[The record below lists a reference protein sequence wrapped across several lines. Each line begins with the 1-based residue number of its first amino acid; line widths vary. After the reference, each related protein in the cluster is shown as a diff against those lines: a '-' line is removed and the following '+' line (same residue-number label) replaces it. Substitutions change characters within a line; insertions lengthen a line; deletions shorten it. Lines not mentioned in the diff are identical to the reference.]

1 MRTLEQILYEKELE
15 LARVRQQVEA
25 LKFVVPLLIDQFEEV
40 PRDLR
45 AEQQPQKNRW
55 PLQLG

>member
-1 MRTLEQILYEKELE
+1 MGMRTLEQILYEKELE

-25 LKFVVPLLIDQFEEV
+25 LKFIVPLLLEPSEEASGNE
-40 PRDLR
+40 PTQR
-45 AEQQPQKNRW
+45 NRW

>member
-1 MRTLEQILYEKELE
+1 MRTLEQILCEKELE
-15 LARVRQQVEA
+15 LAHVRQQVEA
-25 LKFVVPLLIDQFEEV
+25 LKFVVPLLLEPFEEA

-45 AEQQPQKNRW
+45 GDGQPQKNRW